1 MKDKSK
7 SKNIIQWY
15 RELWHLVADQPS
27 WSQPIWKTLLVI
39 VPIFVLFDVV
49 LVLYVVIILIIKMN
63 GVTPPNFW

>member
-15 RELWHLVADQPS
+15 RELWYLVADQPP

-39 VPIFVLFDVV
+39 IPVFVLFDVV
-49 LVLYVVIILIIKMN
+49 LVLYVVIILIMKMN
-63 GVTPPNFW
+63 GATPPNFW